1 MVLTVNIYVI
11 RLEGD
16 DPRKSTALKLVRFGL
31 AKRVGGPRDI
41 PKGVVVLNPAAD
53 KVLTPLDRGL
63 ILKYGLVVIDASWNR
78 GIEPIVKVCRRI
90 RGHHRVLPVLF
101 AGNPINYTIPTKLSS
116 AEAIAAAL
124 YITGFKED
132 ALRVLSLFKW
142 GNTFLELNKEL
153 LEGYSK
159 ASTAGEVIKIQNKV
173 LEKLR
178 PK

>member
-1 MVLTVNIYVI
+1 MVLTVSIYVI

-31 AKRVGGPRDI
+31 ARRVSEPRDL
-41 PKGVVVLNPAAD
+41 PRGVVVLNPAAD
-53 KVLTPLDRGL
+53 KVLTPLDREL

-78 GIEPIVKVCRRI
+78 GIEPIIKVCRRI
-90 RGHHRVLPVLF
+90 RGHHRVLPILF
-101 AGNPINYTIPTKLSS
+101 AGNPINYAVPTKLSS

-124 YITGFKED
+124 YITRFKDD

-142 GNTFLELNKEL
+142 GNTFIELNKEL

-159 ASTAGEVIKIQNKV
+159 ASTAEEVIKVQSKV
-173 LEKLR
+173 LEKLK